1 MSDFLMFIF
10 THYFIRI
17 YLYHMDYFKIYEIP
31 VSFKIDSSL
40 LKKKFYQ
47 LSRAY
52 HPDFFTDASAT
63 EQEVVLEKS
72 SLINN
77 AFLILNNPDLLME
90 YILTE
95 KKIIISDE
103 KFQLPNHFLVQVM
116 EVNEK
121 LLEAKMENDVKSIE
135 KIKAEIEQLQQTIF
149 EPVEKIIENYQ
160 EDSTNQEELLQI
172 KSYYYQKKYL
182 KRILESLK

>member
-1 MSDFLMFIF
+1 
-10 THYFIRI
+10 
-17 YLYHMDYFKIYEIP
+17 MDYFKIYEIP

-95 KKIIISDE
+95 KKIITADE
-103 KFQLPNHFLVQVM
+103 KFQLPNHFLMQVM

-121 LLEAKMENDVKSIE
+121 LLEAKMENDVNSIE
-135 KIKAEIEQLQQTIF
+135 NIKAEIEQLQQAIF
-149 EPVEKIIENYQ
+149 EPVKKNIENYQ

>member
-1 MSDFLMFIF
+1 MSDSLMFIF
-10 THYFIRI
+10 THYFVSI

-63 EQEVVLEKS
+63 EQEVILEKS

-135 KIKAEIEQLQQTIF
+135 KIKAEIEHLQQTIF